1 MRQTSAK
8 NAHFVSFWQRRI
20 LFLPT
25 DLDPQP
31 PVNTKSNA
39 ARLLPASE
47 MSQDSFKVACCVFF
61 LSIFL
66 VGVDLS
72 VVERDLLQDPNV
84 DCPVLQIE
92 GAIPVS
98 LCLANLRQREPSAPL
113 AFGASRAAPVVC
125 APA

>member
-47 MSQDSFKVACCVFF
+47 MSQDSFKVFFF
-61 LSIFL
+61 LIYFF
-66 VGVDLS
+66 GGGGGADL
-72 VVERDLLQDPNV
+72 VERDLLQDPNV